1 MIPNNKIKDT
11 SSPSRLNRRLS
22 FLTTLAVFSFLVFP
36 QFTPT
41 AIAQDT
47 DYDVVVI
54 AGTPAGVAAAI
65 AAGRTGKSVII
76 IEQSPV
82 LGGMLASGVLRLDDH
97 IRHANSGVMEEFR
110 QRVKAYHWTA
120 LADAPLVKAHK
131 QQLTNLTWNVAEGQ
145 AWEPHTAARI
155 YAEMVAE
162 VPTIATRFNEVAVD
176 VKMEGDRVVG
186 VITQDRD
193 NRGKLG
199 SKHEYSGRVFID
211 ATYSAD
217 LAAFAGVPFR
227 IGREARSREEP
238 HAGHIYTD
246 AHSSKRGVL
255 RGTIFPGGTGEADN
269 RTQAF
274 TFRMTGKDYGR
285 PDHPYRMKKPPPDYN
300 PAKYKWNAN
309 QKPIIPNGKFDMLGI
324 NYGADLTRHSTDFV
338 LADWK
343 ERSEI
348 EEIFRNHSL
357 GWMYYIQTEGGSPNV
372 GLADDE
378 FMDNGN
384 FPYRLYVRQGRR
396 IEGLYTLTESDLHK
410 DLRGNGI
417 RGPVHPES
425 IAIGMYPIDA
435 HNVQG
440 PTRPDA
446 GPYGEG
452 AAEGGVH
459 LEDVTGPY
467 TIPYGVMVPRNHKGL
482 LFPVGISSTHLA
494 IWSVR
499 MEPPWSSL
507 GEAAGVAAALS
518 LDSGH
523 ELSELAVSDIQDEL
537 LKYGN
542 MLFFYKDLPADAPEF
557 EAVQKLSLLGA
568 VDGDE
573 NYYFRPGNPITM
585 GKFARM
591 VVMGLDIPISIT
603 AAHFKDVP
611 RGHPAFKY
619 METLYDYSTQSTEPF
634 FDYEIRNYLSYW
646 WQNQSGHGPP
656 VFAYPD
662 NGVTGEK
669 ATRIISGL
677 LKKSVPAWQN
687 PDANLT
693 RGEAA
698 RLIYHHVKPKV
709 EMMPTEA
716 LAEDKEQ
723 FLDPELEMA
732 IIKQL
737 NHEDRLVNRQPVLSK
752 AEKGINGGNDI
763 SGEWLGFTTMF
774 LNGPTGR
781 GIIHMHLKQ
790 DGDRITGS
798 LDQLKH
804 PFDSLGTTRAVD
816 EGVGRANMEGE
827 LIRHSVNSMA
837 VLHRNNI
844 HTNFRAIFT
853 MTIDG
858 EGRTAIGQLV
868 NSIGVYGTMFMM
880 KREALGDYRHLVTEE
895 GRKLHY
901 ADRPKNIGQL
911 EAIFSEEQME
921 KARKWYW
928 SSDKAPRDGKI
939 SFEEF
944 PHADW
949 HRANLNDDEFLTWE
963 EELINRAMKYISAES
978 YLKKHGTSK
987 KTEWTS
993 EYDWN
998 KDRPGFEWI
1007 FPVVDRNYDR
1017 MISIAEYKAFIKQK
1031 KKYNEPR

>member
-1 MIPNNKIKDT
+1 MRYFINEKARVVNFFFDLENNNYLMIPKNKIKDP
-11 SSPSRLNRRLS
+11 SSPSRLNGRLS
-22 FLTTLAVFSFLVFP
+22 FLTTWAVFTFLVFL

-41 AIAQDT
+41 ATAQDT

-97 IRHANSGVMEEFR
+97 IRQANSGVMEEFR
-110 QRVKAYHWTA
+110 QRVKTYHRTA
-120 LADAPLVKAHK
+120 LADDPLVKAHK

-145 AWEPHTAARI
+145 AWEPRTAARI

-162 VPTIATRFNEVAVD
+162 VPTITTRFNEVAID

-246 AHSSKRGVL
+246 AFGSKPGVL
-255 RGTIFPGGTGEADN
+255 RGTIFPGATGEADN

-274 TFRMTGKDYGR
+274 TFRMTGKDYGT
-285 PDHPYRMKKPPPDYN
+285 PDHPNRMKKPPPDYN
-300 PAKYKWNAN
+300 PAKYRWNN
-309 QKPIIPNGKFDMLGI
+309 RKPIIPNGKFDLLGI
-324 NYGADLTRHSTDFV
+324 NYGADLTGHSTDFV
-338 LADWK
+338 MADWK
-343 ERSEI
+343 ERAKI

-357 GWMYYIQTEGGSPNV
+357 GWMYFIQTEGGSPNV

-417 RGPVHPES
+417 RPPVHPES

-452 AAEGGVH
+452 AAEGKVH
-459 LEDVTGPY
+459 LNDVTGPY
-467 TIPYGVMVPRNHKGL
+467 TIPYGVIVPKNHKGL

-494 IWSVR
+494 ISSVR

-507 GEAAGVAAALS
+507 GEAAGVAAALA
-518 LDSGH
+518 LDTGR
-523 ELSELAVSDIQDEL
+523 ELNELPVSDIQDEL

-542 MLFFYKDLPADAPEF
+542 ILFFYKDLPADASVF

-573 NYYFRPGNPITM
+573 NYYFRPDNPITM
-585 GKFARM
+585 GEFARM

-619 METLYDYSTQSTEPF
+619 METLYDYSTQSTAPF

-662 NGVTGEK
+662 NSVSGEK

-677 LKKSVPAWQN
+677 LKKSVPEWHT
-687 PDANLT
+687 PKANLT

-698 RLIYHHVKPKV
+698 
-709 EMMPTEA
+709 
-716 LAEDKEQ
+716 
-723 FLDPELEMA
+723 
-732 IIKQL
+732 
-737 NHEDRLVNRQPVLSK
+737 
-752 AEKGINGGNDI
+752 
-763 SGEWLGFTTMF
+763 
-774 LNGPTGR
+774 
-781 GIIHMHLKQ
+781 
-790 DGDRITGS
+790 
-798 LDQLKH
+798 
-804 PFDSLGTTRAVD
+804 
-816 EGVGRANMEGE
+816 
-827 LIRHSVNSMA
+827 
-837 VLHRNNI
+837 
-844 HTNFRAIFT
+844 
-853 MTIDG
+853 
-858 EGRTAIGQLV
+858 QLV
-868 NSIGVYGTMFMM
+868 Y
-880 KREALGDYRHLVTEE
+880 
-895 GRKLHY
+895 
-901 ADRPKNIGQL
+901 Q
-911 EAIFSEEQME
+911 Q
-921 KARKWYW
+921 
-928 SSDKAPRDGKI
+928 
-939 SFEEF
+939 
-944 PHADW
+944 
-949 HRANLNDDEFLTWE
+949 
-963 EELINRAMKYISAES
+963 
-978 YLKKHGTSK
+978 SK
-987 KTEWTS
+987 
-993 EYDWN
+993 
-998 KDRPGFEWI
+998 
-1007 FPVVDRNYDR
+1007 
-1017 MISIAEYKAFIKQK
+1017 
-1031 KKYNEPR
+1031 